1 MEPKFVWR
9 LEKYEGVAMPAWFC
23 RECGASGWLMVKGDN
38 EDGFHKDSEEPG
50 QYFMNG
56 NKNVYLVNT
65 NTEANPH
72 PGG

>member
-1 MEPKFVWR
+1 
-9 LEKYEGVAMPAWFC
+9 
-23 RECGASGWLMVKGDN
+23 MVKGDN

-72 PGG
+72 TQADDYSGTVMNKPVPGPGDLQHP